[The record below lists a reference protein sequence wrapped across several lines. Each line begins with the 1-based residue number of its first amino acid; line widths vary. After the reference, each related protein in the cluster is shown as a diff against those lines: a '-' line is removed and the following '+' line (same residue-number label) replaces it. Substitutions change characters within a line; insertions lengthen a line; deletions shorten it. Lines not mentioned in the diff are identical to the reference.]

1 MLHSARKDTICP
13 RPGRGL
19 IGAATLILLVAACD
33 DPQPP
38 AACGS
43 IPQQT
48 VAVGETGTVTACFT
62 DPNEDMLSFAATSS
76 DPGVATASA
85 AGDAVTVEGVSPGT
99 ASVTV
104 TATDPGGLEA
114 QQTFSVTVVGVAD
127 LLFTEVTPR
136 SLTVSPGD
144 TARAVFTVRN
154 DGSGASG
161 ETPARLFQSEDATI
175 TTDDTELGVLGNLPA
190 LEPSEEVSFNVGV
203 IIPPSF
209 PEGTLY
215 VGVCVD
221 PVPGESDTTNN
232 CSPSVRITVTASSSQ
247 NARNAA
253 TADGH
258 EALVR
263 FLGGSKELIRVTSG
277 RSR

>member
-1 MLHSARKDTICP
+1 MLHSARKDPICP

-19 IGAATLILLVAACD
+19 IGAATLILLAAACD

-48 VAVGETGTVTACFT
+48 VSVGETGTVTACFT
-62 DPNEDMLSFAATSS
+62 DPNEDMLSLAATSS

-85 AGDAVTVEGVSPGT
+85 AGDVVTVQGVTPGT

-104 TATDPGGLEA
+104 TAADPGGLEA
-114 QQTFSVTVVGVAD
+114 QQTFSVMVVGVAD

-144 TARAVFTVRN
+144 TARAAFTVRN
-154 DGSGASG
+154 DGSAASG

-175 TTDDTELGVLGNLPA
+175 TTSDTELGVLGNLPA
-190 LEPSEEVSFNVGV
+190 LEPSEEFSFNVGV

-215 VGVCVD
+215 VGVCLD

-232 CSPSVRITVTASSSQ
+232 CSPSVQITVTASSSQ
-247 NARNAA
+247 DARNAA
-253 TADGH
+253 PADGH
-258 EALVR
+258 ETLVR
-263 FLGGSKELIRVTSG
+263 FLGSFNELNRVTSG